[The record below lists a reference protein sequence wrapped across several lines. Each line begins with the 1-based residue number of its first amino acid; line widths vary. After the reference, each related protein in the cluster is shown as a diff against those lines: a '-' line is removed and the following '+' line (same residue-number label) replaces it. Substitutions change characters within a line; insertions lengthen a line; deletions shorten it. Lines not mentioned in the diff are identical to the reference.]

1 MLQQAFPAVLH
12 SPPDYLLWRSVFWR
26 SHIWRTL
33 FWRKLR
39 VRIRVLRTEEMEE
52 VCLCL
57 TQPIEMCDHVPG
69 GPLTLLVPEVT
80 VEELAAVEGPLEDIT
95 LVTTLEG
102 QVEAVDKFP
111 DNNAG
116 EYRD

>member
-1 MLQQAFPAVLH
+1 
-12 SPPDYLLWRSVFWR
+12 
-26 SHIWRTL
+26 
-33 FWRKLR
+33 
-39 VRIRVLRTEEMEE
+39 MEE

-57 TQPIEMCDHVPG
+57 TRPIEMCDHVPG

-80 VEELAAVEGPLEDIT
+80 LEELAAVEGPLEDIA

-102 QVEAVDKFP
+102 QVEAVDRFP

-116 EYRD
+116 EETCEVYCPLADDM